1 MASVFILFYVILF
14 NFDTAF
20 VQFDLNS
27 SARLIKYCLN
37 SAPNINFQVLFDA
50 LLQMK
55 KIELFVFDTYKFR
68 QSFVKINYD

>member
-1 MASVFILFYVILF
+1 MALVFILFYVIF
-14 NFDTAF
+14 FHFDIAF
-20 VQFDLNS
+20 VLFDLNS
-27 SARLIKYCLN
+27 SVRLIKYCLN
-37 SAPNINFQVLFDA
+37 SAPNINFLVLFDA